1 MRLLFAAAGCALML
15 VVAAGGAQ
23 ARPDLVELYAEAVRT
38 ADAAALERLLAPNYW
53 HISSNGH
60 IQDKE
65 HFIAAIKTGKLAV
78 KTLRIRNVRASMA
91 GKTLVAAATNEKD
104 FGGYGGNVE
113 AAKKLGGI
121 IAERAL
127 KAGIENVVFDRGGY
141 LYHGRVKALADGAR
155 EGGLKF

>member
-1 MRLLFAAAGCALML
+1 MRA
-15 VVAAGGAQ
+15 
-23 ARPDLVELYAEAVRT
+23 
-38 ADAAALERLLAPNYW
+38 
-53 HISSNGH
+53 HISGTAETPRLNVFRSDKH
-60 IQDKE
+60 IYAQIIDD
-65 HFIAAIKTGKLAV
+65 V
-78 KTLRIRNVRASMA
+78 A